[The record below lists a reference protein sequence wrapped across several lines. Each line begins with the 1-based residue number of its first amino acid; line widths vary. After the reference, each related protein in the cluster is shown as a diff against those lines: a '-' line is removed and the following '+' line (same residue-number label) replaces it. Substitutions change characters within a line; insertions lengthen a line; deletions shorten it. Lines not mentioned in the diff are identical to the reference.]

1 MAETVHL
8 AIPVD
13 GDAYRFYAEVT
24 AESARR
30 GSSLP
35 VEVHFIDWTKID
47 RARLERLGR
56 WHGSPIA
63 YSRLFLAEL
72 FPDLDWVI
80 SCDADVMFRGD
91 VAELWK
97 LRDDSVA
104 ILAQRD
110 CPLPPHPYTAEHI
123 NWYREKGLDFGDPLA
138 YFCDGLCLCNLKRW
152 REIGAQAKFVELAE
166 RYADWPSPDQM
177 IVNYVLQNDK
187 KLLPRQWGCFSGDEN
202 ADIDWTKA
210 GAVHFVE
217 DVPWNRHKVTHLMSD
232 LVMEWWSVAEGF
244 RLKVEGFKFRV
255 SGFRGCKNWFDYAW
269 RRAAFVLLKHNQWI
283 LKLHPKLWLHLRST
297 RGVRI

>member
-35 VEVHFIDWTKID
+35 VEAHFIDWTKID

-72 FPDLDWVI
+72 FPDLDWVV

-104 ILAQRD
+104 ILAPKD
-110 CPLPPHPYTAEHI
+110 CPLPPQPYTAEHI
-123 NWYREKGLDFGDPLA
+123 NWYREKGLDLRDPLT

-152 REIGAQAKFVELAE
+152 REIGAQARFMELAA

-177 IVNYVLQNDK
+177 IVNYVLQDDK

-202 ADIDWTKA
+202 ADVDWTKA

-217 DVPWNRHKVTHLMSD
+217 DAPWNRCKVTHLMSD
-232 LVMEWWSVAEGF
+232 LVMEWWKIAEGF
-244 RLKVEGFKFRV
+244 RFQVE
-255 SGFRGCKNWFDYAW
+255 GFRGCKNWFDYVW
-269 RRAAFVLLKHNQWI
+269 RRAAFVFLKHNQWI
-283 LKLHPKLWLHLRST
+283 LKLHPKLWLHLRGT
-297 RGVRI
+297 RGVKI